1 MKKKLFLDARKIH
14 FVGIGGIGVSALAG
28 ILNAQGKRIS
38 GSDKEA
44 STITHSLA
52 KTGVKIFEGH
62 RASNVAYPDFVVH
75 SLAIPAAN
83 PELKEARRKNIPILS
98 YPQAV
103 GKLTKLFRTIAVSGT
118 HGKSTICAMLTKIL
132 IENEYD
138 PTVIVGTTL
147 GELDY
152 KNFRLGKSKLLVLE
166 ACEYKRAFLNYS
178 PQIIV
183 LHTLDPDHLDY
194 YKDFKDYI
202 KAFREFADK
211 LPRDGYFFGN
221 LDDEDIHDTL
231 QNIQAKK
238 FPTYN
243 TFTYGMQYAASDF
256 YLRGNQIIAKNKVV
270 GEFNLKIPGEHNRMN
285 ALAAFAV
292 SSALGL
298 APKRILKSLN
308 AYKGSSRRLE
318 FKGRVCKRI
327 CCGRICKC
335 IRAKNKATLVIDDYA
350 HHPVEIR
357 ATLQAAREKFPNKK
371 LCVVFQPH
379 QYSRTKKLLT
389 EFGKAFKDADTVI
402 IPNIYEVRDNA
413 SDKKNIS
420 AEMLVNEIKK
430 HHPAA
435 RNGEGFEKT
444 IDFLRKNA
452 AKFDVIITM
461 GAGDVWKIG
470 DALLK

>member
-1 MKKKLFLDARKIH
+1 MKKKSFLQARKIH

-28 ILNAQGKRIS
+28 ILNAQGKKIS
-38 GSDKEA
+38 GSDKEI
-44 STITHSLA
+44 SRLTRNLA
-52 KTGVKIFEGH
+52 KAGVKIFEGH
-62 RASNVAYPDFVVH
+62 AAGNVVHSDFVVH
-75 SLAIPAAN
+75 SLAIPVFN
-83 PELKEARRKNIPILS
+83 PELKEARRKRIPILS

-103 GKLTKLFRTIAVSGT
+103 GELTKLYRTIAVSGT
-118 HGKSTICAMLTKIL
+118 HGKSTICAMLAKIL
-132 IENEYD
+132 VENNYD

-147 GELDY
+147 RELDR
-152 KNFRLGKSKLLVLE
+152 KNFRLGKSKLLILE
-166 ACEYKRAFLNYS
+166 ACEYKRAFLNYA

-202 KAFREFADK
+202 NAFREFADK

-238 FPTYN
+238 FPVYN

-256 YLRGNQIIAKNKVV
+256 YLHGTQIIKQGKTA
-270 GEFNLKIPGEHNRMN
+270 GELNLKIPGEHNRMN

-308 AYKGSSRRLE
+308 AYKGSSRRFE
-318 FKGRVCKRI
+318 FKG
-327 CCGRICKC
+327 C
-335 IRAKNKATLVIDDYA
+335 IRSGCVRRCTRAKGKTTLVIDDYA

-357 ATLQAAREKFPNKK
+357 ATLQAAREKFPDKK
-371 LCVVFQPH
+371 LCAVFQPH
-379 QYSRTKKLLT
+379 QYSRTKKLLK
-389 EFGKAFKDADTVI
+389 EFGKAFKDADSVI

-413 SDKKNIS
+413 ADKKSVS
-420 AEMLVNEIKK
+420 AEKLVNEIKK
-430 HHPAA
+430 HHPRA
-435 RNGEGFEKT
+435 RNGKGFEKT
-444 IDFLRKNA
+444 IEFLRKNA
-452 AKFDVIITM
+452 SDFDVILTM

-470 DALLK
+470 NALVP